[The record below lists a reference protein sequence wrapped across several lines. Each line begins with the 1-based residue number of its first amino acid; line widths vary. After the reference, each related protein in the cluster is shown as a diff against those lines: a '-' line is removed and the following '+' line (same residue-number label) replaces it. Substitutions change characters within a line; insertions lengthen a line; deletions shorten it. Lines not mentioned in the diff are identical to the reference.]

1 MNYIYD
7 ISLNLNKNNLYEFY
21 EWKEEDQ
28 VEFILKIPVYKVD
41 VDTFYDIKENDI
53 IINKE
58 FLINIFD
65 KTEVYTETSINL
77 IRYACVFAYDEGAVA
92 VEFDSDGNNYM
103 KSNLSIDDEVDVLEV
118 TNTMKYSIIDYKIK
132 GKKVNKVRF
141 CTRSEAE
148 DEDYI
153 LNRIN
158 NMYNN
163 KERAK
168 LKYIFYELYNEK
180 LDNEEKIY
188 SKLVNVIKNN
198 DIKMKKL
205 KEIIN
210 LMENKKI
217 MTNNS

>member
-7 ISLNLNKNNLYEFY
+7 ITLNLNKNNLYEFY
-21 EWKEEDQ
+21 EWKEEDAP
-28 VEFILKIPVYKVD
+28 EFILKIPVYRVD
-41 VDTFYDIKENDI
+41 VDTFYDIKENNI
-53 IINKE
+53 IINKD

-77 IRYACVFAYDEGAVA
+77 IRYACIFAYDESAIA
-92 VEFDSDGNNYM
+92 VEFDSDGNSYM
-103 KSNLSIDDEVDVLEV
+103 KSNLSIDDEMEVLDIV
-118 TNTMKYSIIDYKIK
+118 KTIKYSIIDYKLKDRRGNKIK
-132 GKKVNKVRF
+132 F
-141 CTRSEAE
+141 CTREEAE

-153 LNRIN
+153 FNKISI
-158 NMYNN
+158 MYNN
-163 KERAK
+163 KEIIK

-188 SKLVNVIKNN
+188 SKLVNIIKNN
-198 DIKMKKL
+198 DSKMKKL